1 MIEQQ
6 RQEYL
11 KAMGITSWY
20 SRYSL
25 AHALPSNPLLWTD
38 VSTPSIN
45 QIEADD
51 TKRVD
56 FQEAGSTAAT
66 NLPNLHGF
74 LHTPKRSEEKRSL
87 QKQTAV
93 LSQQLKSVIN
103 TDESPSSQDLKNNQQ
118 VESKNKA
125 TDVSSAQPVSSRQ
138 PVPTFRLAVCTC
150 QDALIITDLP
160 YSSREGFTKQHQSL
174 LMNILAALNWSVSLK
189 DINIFSWPF
198 THQQMIDQHRQ
209 IALDA
214 LSRYLDCHYDY
225 NNHTNILLLG
235 RDAAEFTLN
244 ADKPFEQLRGKQKV
258 NNDKQ
263 RIVVTYSIDELL
275 KIPQY
280 KRETWADLVTLVA
293 GQ

>member
-11 KAMGITSWY
+11 QAMGITSWY

-38 VSTPSIN
+38 VSTSSIN

-56 FQEAGSTAAT
+56 FQEAGSSAAT
-66 NLPNLHGF
+66 SLPNLHGF
-74 LHTPKRSEEKRSL
+74 LHTPKCSKEKRSL
-87 QKQTAV
+87 QNQATV

-103 TDESPSSQDLKNNQQ
+103 TDESPSQDLKNNQQ

-125 TDVSSAQPVSSRQ
+125 TDVSSVQPVRSRQ

-244 ADKPFEQLRGKQKV
+244 ADKPFEQLRGKQKA

-293 GQ
+293 EQ